1 MYRLLLTIDSTALIV
16 PILSWKTFMMHYT
29 ELYFFESN
37 KFMRLPAEYKLIE
50 WIQDK
55 CNKNKP
61 IPQNLIPNPN
71 TVFHAIGELQ
81 ASPLHYWI
89 VYRQHEPIPQ
99 CLLYHQ
105 TLYMSEYR

>member
-1 MYRLLLTIDSTALIV
+1 MYRLLLTIDSTSLIV
-16 PILSWKTFMMHYT
+16 PTLSWKTFMMHYT

-61 IPQNLIPNPN
+61 IPQNLMPNPN

-81 ASPLHYWI
+81 AHQLH
-89 VYRQHEPIPQ
+89 EK
-99 CLLYHQ
+99 LY
-105 TLYMSEYR
+105 